1 MLKKLVPVFKSDGF
15 TVIGYFFCLL
25 MATCVAMDIPKIAA
39 LFQELILLI
48 LLIFLLILHKS
59 LIKKKIS
66 AKLICKSILWGLS
79 AILIELIVISG
90 VMLITKV
97 SLPSVNTS
105 RIFEI
110 ILRNPIFIVYT
121 VLIAPMLE
129 EIVFRYSFFNLT
141 EKVYSKLIKGKYI
154 KFNSKLSWIVCALVT
169 AIIFAGLHADNVVWE
184 YIVISLFFQWLL
196 LRYKDLRVS
205 IIAHITFN
213 LVTLLLLTL
222 A

>member
-90 VMLITKV
+90 AMLITKV

-141 EKVYSKLIKGKYI
+141 EKVYNKLIKWN
-154 KFNSKLSWIVCALVT
+154 NSKLRWIICALET
-169 AIIFAGLHADNVVWE
+169 AIIFAGLHGDNVVWE

-205 IIAHITFN
+205 IITHITFN